1 MTVFI
6 ASLFLP
12 YTIDF
17 KSTGLKSLS
26 TRRRKSSPSYSAVD
40 GSGPL
45 PIVGRLADVRKTRQ
59 RSSSFELT
67 PGATTENEKIFKAY
81 ASHSAGEIPIA
92 EEPNGPGPN
101 EPRAVPWGQSRKFN
115 QPRSKA
121 TTHPE
126 PSILSR
132 PGSRQGSKES
142 AFLTGGVSLPAV
154 TTELGSPRALLSPED
169 WVVKAAEQG
178 HGGLQNAIHAAEE
191 AGILE
196 NKMWVGTPGMPTD
209 SLTDMTRSLIDQ
221 TLRAEY
227 ESLTVFVGDSEFEGH
242 YAHFCRSVLWPAL
255 HYQMQETPRHT
266 EYDDYSW
273 KQYLKV
279 NEAFATTIANHWR
292 PGDTIWVH
300 DYHLLA
306 LPALLRKKLPRAR
319 IGFFLHSAFPSS
331 EVFRCLNSRDALLD
345 GLLGADLIGFQTEE
359 YCYHFIHS
367 CSRLRRLQVSVDG
380 VQVNDRFVHVKNY
393 PLGIDYQSLNV
404 LRQSV
409 EVRDWISDIGERY
422 KGKHL
427 IVARDRLDAPGGIKQ
442 KLLAYEL
449 FLESYPKW
457 RDNVVLVQVASSASE
472 IPELEAQVSKVA
484 MRINSVYSNLT
495 HSPLVL
501 LKQDISYSQFL
512 ALLSVAE
519 IYMATNLR
527 EGMNLTSHDFIHCQD
542 GQLVSQKHGSLILSE
557 FTGSASIF
565 HGHELIVNPWDYKQC
580 ADAMNIAL
588 EMSPERKQHNWEFL
602 LNRKS
607 PYTATAWY
615 TFLQNALTE
624 AHSMQQSRE
633 THAVTPLRLDTL
645 QHSYHSAHKRVFF
658 LEDGATFTPDQTHPS
673 TEATDLIQALV
684 LDAKNTVYLTS
695 TNSPDQLDRAT
706 KSLPPCIGLIAENGC
721 FIKPSTRFR
730 SCHALSPSNIPR
742 KEPWESLVDVE
753 GTSDWRAGIRK
764 VIEYFQERTD
774 GSTIEERRCTLTFNY
789 KHALDHEIAAHQASE
804 LADQINGARG
814 SEAIRVVRDTV
825 AVSVEPLHASKAAA
839 ASTLL
844 DRLPAEETADFI
856 FVAGGGRGDE
866 SLFRWANRLS
876 RVPVGNGVRNGS
888 ANTNGD
894 ENVKGGISGDRTVT
908 TLTAGTHAT
917 EASAVLPSGLS
928 LLDVL
933 RLLAFP
939 HVVDVAS
946 RCKDLET

>member
-6 ASLFLP
+6 ASLNSTIGIVRFLP

-17 KSTGLKSLS
+17 KSTGLKSAKSL
-26 TRRRKSSPSYSAVD
+26 RRKSSPSYAAVD
-40 GSGPL
+40 GSGAT
-45 PIVGRLADVRKTRQ
+45 PIIGRLADTHKPRQ
-59 RSSSFELT
+59 RSASLELT
-67 PGATTENEKIFKAY
+67 PGATTEDEKIFKAY
-81 ASHSAGEIPIA
+81 ISRSAGEIPLA
-92 EEPNGPGPN
+92 DDPNGPGPN

-121 TTHPE
+121 IVHPE

-132 PGSRQGSKES
+132 PASRQESKES
-142 AFLTGGVSLPAV
+142 AFLNGGGILPPAP
-154 TTELGSPRALLSPED
+154 TEIGSPRALLSAED

-178 HGGLQNAIHAAEE
+178 NGGLHNAINAAAN
-191 AGILE
+191 AGLLE

-209 SLTDMTRSLIDQ
+209 SLTDMTRHLIDETFQ
-221 TLRAEY
+221 TEY

-242 YAHFCRSVLWPAL
+242 YTHFCHSVLWPAL
-255 HYQMQETPRHT
+255 HYQMQESPRHT

-273 KQYLKV
+273 RQYLKV
-279 NEAFATTIANHWR
+279 NEAFAKTIANHWR

-367 CSRLRRLQVSVDG
+367 CSRLRQLQVSVDG
-380 VQVNDRFVHVKNY
+380 VQVNHRFVRVKNY
-393 PLGIDYQSLNV
+393 PLGIDYQSLNA

-409 EVRDWISDIGERY
+409 EVKDWISNIDEKYR
-422 KGKHL
+422 GKHL

-442 KLLAYEL
+442 KLQAYEL

-457 RDNVVLVQVASSASE
+457 RENVVLVQVASSASE
-472 IPELEAQVSKVA
+472 IPELEAQVSKIA
-484 MRINSVYSNLT
+484 MRINSVYSSLT
-495 HSPLVL
+495 HSPFVL

-512 ALLSVAE
+512 ALMSVAE
-519 IYMATNLR
+519 IYMVTNLR
-527 EGMNLTSHDFIHCQD
+527 EGMNLTSHDFVHCQD

-565 HGHELIVNPWDYKQC
+565 HGHPLLVNPWDYKQC
-580 ADAMNIAL
+580 ADAINTAL
-588 EMSPERKQHNWEFL
+588 EMSPEQRQQNWEFL
-602 LNRKS
+602 LERKA
-607 PYTATAWY
+607 PHTALAW
-615 TFLQNALTE
+615 FSSIQSALTE

-645 QHSYHSAHKRVFF
+645 KESYHAARKRIFF
-658 LEDGATFTPDQTHPS
+658 LEDGATFIPDKTHPS

-684 LDAKNTVYLTS
+684 LDPKNTVYLTS
-695 TNSPDQLDRAT
+695 KNSPEQLDDTART
-706 KSLPPCIGLIAENGC
+706 LSPRVGLIAENGC
-721 FIKPSTRFR
+721 FARPS
-730 SCHALSPSNIPR
+730 SMLQDEESVKAA
-742 KEPWESLVDVE
+742 WEALVDVT

-764 VIEYFQERTD
+764 VIEYFQERTE
-774 GSTIEERRCTLTFNY
+774 GSTIEERRCSLTFDY
-789 KHALDHEIAAHQASE
+789 THALDRDLAAHQASE

-814 SEAIRVVRDTV
+814 SEAIRVVRDIS

-839 ASTLL
+839 ASILL
-844 DRLPAEETADFI
+844 ERLPADESADFI
-856 FVAGGGRGDE
+856 FVAGGARGDE
-866 SLFRWANRLS
+866 
-876 RVPVGNGVRNGS
+876 
-888 ANTNGD
+888 T
-894 ENVKGGISGDRTVT
+894 
-908 TLTAGTHAT
+908 GTHAT
-917 EASAVLPSGLS
+917 EASAVLPTGLS

-933 RLLAFP
+933 RLLVFP
-939 HVVDVAS
+939 HLVGVAS
-946 RCKDLET
+946 RCRDLGA

>member
-17 KSTGLKSLS
+17 KSTGLKSAKSL
-26 TRRRKSSPSYSAVD
+26 RRKSTPSYAAVD
-40 GSGPL
+40 GSGAT
-45 PIVGRLADVRKTRQ
+45 PIIGHLADTHKLRQ
-59 RSSSFELT
+59 RSASLELT
-67 PGATTENEKIFKAY
+67 PGATTEDEKIFKAY
-81 ASHSAGEIPIA
+81 VSHSAGEIPLA
-92 EEPNGPGPN
+92 DDPNGPGPN

-121 TTHPE
+121 IIHPE

-132 PGSRQGSKES
+132 PASRQESKES
-142 AFLTGGVSLPAV
+142 AFLNGGGILPPV
-154 TTELGSPRALLSPED
+154 PTEIGSPRALLSAED

-178 HGGLQNAIHAAEE
+178 NGGLHNAINAAAS
-191 AGILE
+191 AGFLE

-209 SLTDMTRSLIDQ
+209 SLTDMTRRLIDETLQ
-221 TLRAEY
+221 TEY

-242 YAHFCRSVLWPAL
+242 YTHFCRSVLWPAL
-255 HYQMQETPRHT
+255 HYQMQESPRHT

-279 NEAFATTIANHWR
+279 NEAFANTIADNWR

-367 CSRLRRLQVSVDG
+367 CSRLRQLQVSVDG
-380 VQVNDRFVHVKNY
+380 VQVNHRFVRVKNY
-393 PLGIDYQSLNV
+393 PLGIDYQSLNA

-409 EVRDWISDIGERY
+409 EVKDWISNIDEKYR
-422 KGKHL
+422 GKHL

-449 FLESYPKW
+449 FLESYPMW
-457 RDNVVLVQVASSASE
+457 RENVVLVQVASSASE
-472 IPELEAQVSKVA
+472 IPELEAQVSKIA
-484 MRINSVYSNLT
+484 MRINSVYSTLT

-512 ALLSVAE
+512 ALMSVAE

-527 EGMNLTSHDFIHCQD
+527 EGMNLTSHDFVHCQD

-565 HGHELIVNPWDYKQC
+565 HGHPLLVNPWDYKQC
-580 ADAMNIAL
+580 ADAINVAL
-588 EMSPERKQHNWEFL
+588 EMSPEQRKQNWEFL
-602 LNRKS
+602 LDRKAPPHS
-607 PYTATAWY
+607 TRLVLLHPKRTHRSTQHATV
-615 TFLQNALTE
+615 
-624 AHSMQQSRE
+624 SRN
-633 THAVTPLRLDTL
+633 TRSHPLCLDTL
-645 QHSYHSAHKRVFF
+645 KQSYHAAQKRIFF
-658 LEDGATFTPDQTHPS
+658 LEDGATFIPDKTHPS
-673 TEATDLIQALV
+673 TEAADLIQALV
-684 LDAKNTVYLTS
+684 LDPKNIVYLTS
-695 TNSPDQLDRAT
+695 KNSPEQLDETART
-706 KSLPPCIGLIAENGC
+706 LSPRIGLIAENGC
-721 FIKPSTRFR
+721 FAKPS
-730 SCHALSPSNIPR
+730 LSPDEEKVN
-742 KEPWESLVDVE
+742 KAWKALVDVT

-764 VIEYFQERTD
+764 VIEYFQERTE
-774 GSTIEERRCTLTFNY
+774 GSTIEERRCSLTFDY
-789 KHALDHEIAAHQASE
+789 THALDRDLAAHQASE

-814 SEAIRVVRDTV
+814 SEAIRVVRDTS
-825 AVSVEPLHASKAAA
+825 AVSVEPLHASKAVA
-839 ASTLL
+839 ASILL
-844 DRLPAEETADFI
+844 NRLPADESADFI
-856 FVAGGGRGDE
+856 FVAGGARGDE
-866 SLFRWANRLS
+866 SLFRWANQLT
-876 RVPVGNGVRNGS
+876 RVQNVNGNGHENG
-888 ANTNGD
+888 NGNGNGHED
-894 ENVKGGISGDRTVT
+894 GYKARAVT
-908 TLTAGTHAT
+908 TVTAGTHAT
-917 EASAVLPSGLS
+917 EASAVLPTGLS

-933 RLLAFP
+933 RLLVFP
-939 HVVDVAS
+939 HLVGVAS
-946 RCKDLET
+946 RCRDLGA